1 MAAPSPAT
9 TADTAGARKV
19 LLIAQPVALLQHM
32 EKVVRTTQGAVLA
45 GSFNN
50 VQELVDW
57 ATWEG
62 RRSGWQVAY
71 VDEKFAF
78 EPNFVQRLQTSSR
91 GPGTLVAIVDH
102 LWREVR
108 ERCAAIGIYDIV
120 ERGDLIAFQD
130 NLEKHLR

>member
-9 TADTAGARKV
+9 NAEAAAARKV
-19 LLIAQPVALLQHM
+19 LLIAQPPALLQHM
-32 EKVVRTTQGAVLA
+32 EKVVRSTQGAALV
-45 GSFNN
+45 GSFGN
-50 VQELVDW
+50 VQDLVDW

-78 EPNFVQRLQTSSR
+78 EARFVERLQVSSR
-91 GPGTLVAIVDH
+91 GPGTIVAVVDH

-108 ERCAAIGIYDIV
+108 ERCAGIGIYDIV